1 MTTVRLTDQTPWMDG
16 ERLNAVIVKMQNF
29 TERGD
34 LWCGE
39 IVLHLSYMF
48 TTSRIVKNQTKLK
61 FQVKRLYK

>member
-1 MTTVRLTDQTPWMDG
+1 MTAVRLTDQIPWMDG

-48 TTSRIVKNQTKLK
+48 SYVH
-61 FQVKRLYK
+61 